1 MVQLLHKLY
10 IRSDDG
16 PQKLFRVIKNPV
28 TDYLPPDCLKLSTH
42 STPPHP
48 RLLNTESMMLLVCCF
63 LNRLF
68 STLMIALSFD
78 APVTRLET
86 YLEQSLKPNQSVCV
100 AVGAMAKGPD
110 DFADSWVDGK
120 IAVSGYILSASVAY
134 LTL

>member
-1 MVQLLHKLY
+1 
-10 IRSDDG
+10 
-16 PQKLFRVIKNPV
+16 
-28 TDYLPPDCLKLSTH
+28 
-42 STPPHP
+42 
-48 RLLNTESMMLLVCCF
+48 
-63 LNRLF
+63 
-68 STLMIALSFD
+68 MIALSFD

>member
-28 TDYLPPDCLKLSTH
+28 TDYLPPDCLKLSI
-42 STPPHP
+42 PHILEK
-48 RLLNTESMMLLVCCF
+48 RDLIV
-63 LNRLF
+63 
-68 STLMIALSFD
+68 ALSFD
-78 APVTRLET
+78 APVTRLEPF
-86 YLEQSLKPNQSVCV
+86 LQSTLKPNQSVCV

-134 LTL
+134 FLLYLNTINH